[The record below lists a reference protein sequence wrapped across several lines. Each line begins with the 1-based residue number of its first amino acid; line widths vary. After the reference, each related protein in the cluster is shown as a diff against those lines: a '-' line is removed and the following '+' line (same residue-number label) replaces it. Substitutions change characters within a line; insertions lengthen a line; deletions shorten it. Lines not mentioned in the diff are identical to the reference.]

1 MKTQS
6 LNQILLDG
14 LNQELVKR
22 ISVSKLVLSA
32 VMLVVGLVLISV
44 VFRLSDT
51 SSTLS
56 MILMV
61 GGSVL
66 ILLSLFRF
74 FWKSKK
80 VVYAPT
86 GSTAYET
93 SLFFNLKDLAL
104 LSELVED
111 KQFSSVQSV
120 KCESNGNIRLDVLL
134 TQDCQFAALQ
144 LFQFIPY
151 TYSPVTSVVY
161 FKGDDAVSVS
171 KFIGHCRS

>member
-32 VMLVVGLVLISV
+32 VMFVVGLVLISI
-44 VFRLSDT
+44 VFQLSDS

-56 MILMV
+56 MFLMV
-61 GGSVL
+61 GGSIL

-74 FWKSKK
+74 FWKSKE

-93 SLFFNLKDLAL
+93 SLFFNLKDLPL
-104 LSELVED
+104 LSSLVED
-111 KQFSSVQSV
+111 NQFSSVQSV
-120 KCESNGNIRLDVLL
+120 KRAQVKS
-134 TQDCQFAALQ
+134 
-144 LFQFIPY
+144 
-151 TYSPVTSVVY
+151 SV
-161 FKGDDAVSVS
+161 F
-171 KFIGHCRS
+171 